1 MVTPDNHQAAY
12 TVVSVEKDRLV
23 MTIKQ
28 LNGLVLDEF
37 TIQGTAEPEE
47 QETTEETVETEEV
60 TTEETVETEEQT
72 TAADEEVVTTAPTQ
86 TEADGTE
93 TDAPVKK
100 GGCGSVV
107 VSGALVSG
115 LAMAAAVSVMAKR
128 STNKKKSDED
138 EA

>member
-23 MTIKQ
+23 MTVKQ

-47 QETTEETVETEEV
+47 QETTEETVETEE
-60 TTEETVETEEQT
+60 QT
-72 TAADEEVVTTAPTQ
+72 TAADEEVVTTAPTR

-93 TDAPVKK
+93 TDAPAKK